1 MAEEHSGV
9 GTPTPKSD
17 TGLNPLKAK
26 DKKPW
31 IMIGLAGVGVVVA
44 YLALKGKGGGS
55 PSSSQSYVNPMAAS
69 SPTSLTQQIGSSN
82 RGVKNMLNA
91 LNTQNA
97 HILNSQSQQ
106 SNSLSNL
113 LSGQQQAA
121 SAQQQVLKNQQ
132 ATNNGIYNLAYNQ
145 QLTNAG
151 VASLGGKMPSK
162 VPGWAYRQNA
172 GAAYGAGAS
181 NTGILPSSSGGTL
194 QAGA

>member
-113 LSGQQQAA
+113 SSGQQQ
-121 SAQQQVLKNQQ
+121 VLTNQK
-132 ATNNGIYNLAYNQ
+132 ATNQGIYNVAYNQ
-145 QLTNAG
+145 QLTNMG
-151 VASLGGKMPSK
+151 VASLGGKMPSQ
-162 VPGWAYRQNA
+162 VPYWAKSNGPGSGLLSGNYTQ
-172 GAAYGAGAS
+172 